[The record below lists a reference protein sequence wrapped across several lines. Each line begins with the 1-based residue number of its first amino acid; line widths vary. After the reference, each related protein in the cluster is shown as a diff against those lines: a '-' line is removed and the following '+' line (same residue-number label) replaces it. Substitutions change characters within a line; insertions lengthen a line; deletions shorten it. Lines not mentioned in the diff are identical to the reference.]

1 MTGLQSNRAL
11 PLLPILLVV
20 LVSGRAVADD
30 SKMMI
35 DPTAADF
42 IRALTPPGSG
52 AGAGGETVARAPV
65 ISNTRSLGRQ
75 PSVNFQIQFEFGSD
89 RLTDEARR
97 VLRELGAALTSQ
109 ELSQF
114 SFLIAGHTDG
124 VGSAEYN
131 LLLSERRAR
140 AVRDYLI
147 STVNVS
153 PERLRDVGWG
163 EARPLDTGNPDG
175 DVNRRVEITNI
186 GGR

>member
-1 MTGLQSNRAL
+1 MTRIQTTRSLM
-11 PLLPILLVV
+11 LLPIV
-20 LVSGRAVADD
+20 LVILVGGRAMAQDA
-30 SKMMI
+30 KIMT

-42 IRALTPPGSG
+42 IRALTPPGA
-52 AGAGGETVARAPV
+52 AGDAAARSPA
-65 ISNTRSLGRQ
+65 IASTRSLGRQ
-75 PSVNFQIQFEFGSD
+75 PTVNFQIQFEFGSD
-89 RLTDEARR
+89 RLTEEAKR
-97 VLRELGAALTSQ
+97 VLAELGAAITSR
-109 ELSQF
+109 ELNEF
-114 SFLIAGHTDG
+114 SFLIAGHTDA

-147 STVNVS
+147 RTVNVS
-153 PERLRDVGWG
+153 PDRLRDVGWG

>member
-1 MTGLQSNRAL
+1 MAGLQSNNAL

-30 SKMMI
+30 PKMMI

-42 IRALTPPGSG
+42 IRALAPPGAS
-52 AGAGGETVARAPV
+52 GETVARAPA
-65 ISNTRSLGRQ
+65 ISNTRSLGRR

-89 RLTDEARR
+89 RLTDDARR
-97 VLRELGAALTSQ
+97 VLRELGAAITSN
-109 ELSQF
+109 ELSEF

-140 AVRDYLI
+140 AVRDFLI

-153 PERLRDVGWG
+153 PDRLRDVGWG

-175 DVNRRVEITNI
+175 DINRRVEITNI

>member
-11 PLLPILLVV
+11 PLLPVLLVV
-20 LVSGRAVADD
+20 MVAGPAVADD

-42 IRALTPPGSG
+42 IRALTPP
-52 AGAGGETVARAPV
+52 GAGGETVARAPV

-147 STVNVS
+147 STVNVR

>member
-1 MTGLQSNRAL
+1 MTDIRSVRAL
-11 PLLPILLVV
+11 PLLPVLLVV
-20 LVSGRAVADD
+20 MVAGPAKADD
-30 SKMMI
+30 SKMMT

-42 IRALTPPGSG
+42 IRALTPEGSA
-52 AGAGGETVARAPV
+52 AGAGGDAVARAPV
-65 ISNTRSLGRQ
+65 IANTRSLGRR

-97 VLRELGAALTSQ
+97 VLRELGAAITSR
-109 ELSQF
+109 ELSRF

-140 AVRDYLI
+140 AVRDYLVT
-147 STVNVS
+147 TVNVS

>member
-1 MTGLQSNRAL
+1 MIGIQTVREFS
-11 PLLPILLVV
+11 LLPILLVA
-20 LVSGRAVADD
+20 LVTGRAMADD
-30 SKMMI
+30 IRIMT

-42 IRALTPPGSG
+42 IRALTPPG
-52 AGAGGETVARAPV
+52 AGGDVTARSQA
-65 ISNTRSLGRQ
+65 IGGTRSLGRQ

-89 RLTDEARR
+89 RLTEDAKR
-97 VLRELGAALTSQ
+97 VLAELGAAITSRD
-109 ELSQF
+109 LNDF
-114 SFLIAGHTDG
+114 SFLIAGHTDA

-140 AVRDYLI
+140 AVRDYLVG
-147 STVNVS
+147 TVNVN

-163 EARPLDTGNPDG
+163 EARPLDAGNPDG

>member
-1 MTGLQSNRAL
+1 MSPIHSARGI
-11 PLLPILLVV
+11 PLLQILLMV
-20 LVSGRAVADD
+20 LFAGPAMADD
-30 SKMMI
+30 SKIMT

-42 IRALTPPGSG
+42 IRALTPPGASG
-52 AGAGGETVARAPV
+52 DVMARAPS

-89 RLTDEARR
+89 RLTDEAKR
-97 VLRELGAALTSQ
+97 VLAELGAAITSR
-109 ELSQF
+109 ELNGF
-114 SFLIAGHTDG
+114 NFLIAGHTDG

-140 AVRDYLI
+140 AVRDYLV
-147 STVNVS
+147 SAVNVS

>member
-1 MTGLQSNRAL
+1 MSRIQTARGI
-11 PLLPILLVV
+11 PLLQVLLVV
-20 LVSGRAVADD
+20 LVAGPATADD
-30 SKMMI
+30 SKIMT

-42 IRALTPPGSG
+42 IRALTPPG
-52 AGAGGETVARAPV
+52 AGGDTMARAPG

-75 PSVNFQIQFEFGSD
+75 PSVNFQIQFEFGSY
-89 RLTDEARR
+89 RLTDEAKR
-97 VLRELGAALTSQ
+97 VLAELGAAITSRELTG
-109 ELSQF
+109 F
-114 SFLIAGHTDG
+114 NFLIAGHTDG

-140 AVRDYLI
+140 AVRDYLV
-147 STVNVS
+147 SAVNVS

-163 EARPLDTGNPDG
+163 EARPLDIGNPDG